1 MKRIK
6 TKKVYWI
13 LLGAIYLLLFYAF
26 MYSDI
31 LITTSH
37 GINLW
42 DILFDGNVFD
52 YYKFCTSDVSNAAY
66 EIYNIPGY
74 DFLIYIV
81 FALWNLP
88 IWIARRFF
96 AVNIWES
103 ALAMMWAK
111 SLILLFTILVAYSM
125 IKICRTLLFEEKR
138 IRQVLFLFLTSS
150 LLGSCVFIMAQYD
163 VIYLFFMLEA
173 LNCYLKK
180 QMKRFTFYMAIALP
194 FKPLSL
200 FLFAPLLL
208 YKEKNVFNICLH
220 TMGVLLPLMIFKI
233 VFASGV
239 NEVNMSNVL
248 IMFRNKI
255 EIANIEIPIFL
266 LAVFILYFLCYSLK
280 TPQDDKEFQIGSLRI
295 AFIAYAIF
303 FVLCGGNPYWLILMV
318 PFQYLLMVANE
329 STAFLS
335 SIIETITSIC
345 LVGCQIWQTC
355 WCFDA
360 RLLRSTYMV
369 KIYGERSDS
378 TNNILDI
385 IHNIAPSLYDLA
397 NERAAGILYG
407 IFVAGIFA
415 FIWVNYGK
423 RKDNAL
429 EAREIPD
436 YLFAVRLFLF
446 IAECFVPIIAFIF

>member
-1 MKRIK
+1 M
-6 TKKVYWI
+6 
-13 LLGAIYLLLFYAF
+13 
-26 MYSDI
+26 
-31 LITTSH
+31 
-37 GINLW
+37 
-42 DILFDGNVFD
+42 
-52 YYKFCTSDVSNAAY
+52 
-66 EIYNIPGY
+66 
-74 DFLIYIV
+74 
-81 FALWNLP
+81 
-88 IWIARRFF
+88 
-96 AVNIWES
+96 
-103 ALAMMWAK
+103 
-111 SLILLFTILVAYSM
+111 
-125 IKICRTLLFEEKR
+125 
-138 IRQVLFLFLTSS
+138 
-150 LLGSCVFIMAQYD
+150 
-163 VIYLFFMLEA
+163 
-173 LNCYLKK
+173 
-180 QMKRFTFYMAIALP
+180 
-194 FKPLSL
+194 
-200 FLFAPLLL
+200 
-208 YKEKNVFNICLH
+208 
-220 TMGVLLPLMIFKI
+220 
-233 VFASGV
+233 
-239 NEVNMSNVL
+239 
-248 IMFRNKI
+248 
-255 EIANIEIPIFL
+255 
-266 LAVFILYFLCYSLK
+266 K

-369 KIYGERSDS
+369 KIYGELSDS